1 MPIYPLPQFEADL
14 EADRLAREE
23 AQRAAEAAAG
33 SRTLVVRFG
42 FMRLIGEYNY
52 DGDLR
57 PGCGS
62 KMVVRSHRGTELAEL
77 LTTTCPNSGCAKS
90 VSRQEMLD
98 FIENSG
104 GKDYPF
110 FREGRV
116 LRLATIDDLNAQA
129 RIENS
134 KHALVRDARDL
145 AGMMRLEMKIVE
157 AEPILGG
164 ERIIFHFTAEQRVDF
179 RDLVHELSRKH
190 GTRIDMHQVGAR
202 DEARLTADYEK
213 CGQHCCCRQFLKVL
227 KPVSI
232 KAAKTQKATLD
243 PLKISG
249 RCGRLMCCLRY
260 EEQTYDELVAR
271 LPRLKR
277 RVGTHQGAGMVIDRQ
292 ILTQLVLVKLEHDG
306 AEIAVPVEDLIPP
319 EEAPVRSAPT
329 PIGPPTDSSALS
341 PARPIQPSPAHP
353 PPTSP
358 APRQPPPE
366 TAPGDRTSR
375 APRDAGQG
383 PQPRPAQPGP
393 REPDGRGQR
402 APGQHQEPGRRR
414 GKRGKGRGPIGGG
427 PAST

>member
-23 AQRAAEAAAG
+23 AQRAEAAAAG

-42 FMRLIGEYNY
+42 FMRLIGEYDY
-52 DGDLR
+52 SGDLR

-90 VSRQEMLD
+90 VSRQEMLQ

-116 LRLATIDDLNAQA
+116 LRLATVEDLNIQA

-134 KHALVRDARDL
+134 KHAMTRDAREL
-145 AGMMRLEMKIVE
+145 AQTMQLEMKVVE

-179 RDLVHELSRKH
+179 RDLVHELSRRH
-190 GTRIDMHQVGAR
+190 GARIDMHQVGAR

-271 LPRLKR
+271 LPKLKR
-277 RVGTHQGAGMVIDRQ
+277 RVGTHQGAGIVVDRQ

-306 AEIAVPVEDLIPP
+306 TEVAIPVEDLIPP
-319 EEAPVRSAPT
+319 EEAPVPAAPSLSAP
-329 PIGPPTDSSALS
+329 PMPAPPLGASGPGAPG
-341 PARPIQPSPAHP
+341 PAR
-353 PPTSP
+353 
-358 APRQPPPE
+358 APQPPPPHGP
-366 TAPGDRTSR
+366 APTRPPEDESR
-375 APRDAGQG
+375 DSRPQG
-383 PQPRPAQPGP
+383 P
-393 REPDGRGQR
+393 
-402 APGQHQEPGRRR
+402 PGRRKRRR
-414 GKRGKGRGPIGGG
+414 GRGRGPIGGG
-427 PAST
+427 PGG